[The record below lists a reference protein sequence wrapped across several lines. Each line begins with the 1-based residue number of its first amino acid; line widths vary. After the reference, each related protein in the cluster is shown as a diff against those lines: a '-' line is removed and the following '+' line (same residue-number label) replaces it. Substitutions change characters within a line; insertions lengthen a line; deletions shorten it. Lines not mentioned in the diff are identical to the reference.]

1 MADRHDI
8 SLEPAAGVRFSGHAE
23 ATPDLPWFRAVVVV
37 AIVTTVL
44 ITWPLW
50 SPRDRPVVLPAVD
63 LPQLALGPALIAAS
77 LISLLVL
84 RGGALAVTL
93 LFAYGMAT
101 DQTRMQPEFF
111 SLPLLLWGSQ
121 PNPDARLIARAHLIS
136 LWFFAGL
143 HKILSPN
150 FVGDAGPRMVRGLL
164 IPVPEHA
171 VQLAVIGIAALE
183 ISTALLALIP
193 ATRVIAAWS
202 ALALHAGILL
212 TLIPMSPVTW
222 GPLHLGSPSPS
233 AEQWNIAIWPWNIAL
248 ACSGFAL
255 IASWRRAPLSERGR
269 GEAAGGRTSF
279 PPFPRAPLPP
289 SLSAAAAIM
298 LAVVPAGFYLGVV
311 DAYPAYH
318 LYSAGTANASIY
330 CPAGCRPEQDLNATW
345 HAFNVPL
352 PPEPRLFEATF
363 NATCAP
369 GDVLRITEPH
379 PPPWDARRSDRIHAC
394 PAGPLPAS
402 HP

>member
-1 MADRHDI
+1 MADRHDV
-8 SLEPAAGVRFSGHAE
+8 SQEPATGVRSSGHAKT
-23 ATPDLPWFRAVVVV
+23 TPDLPWFRAVVVA
-37 AIVTTVL
+37 AIVASIL

-63 LPQLALGPALIAAS
+63 LPQVALGPALIAAS

-93 LFAYGMAT
+93 LVAYGMAT

-121 PNPDARLIARAHLIS
+121 PNPSARLIARAHLIS

-143 HKILSPN
+143 HKFLSPSY
-150 FVGDAGPRMVRGLL
+150 FHDAGPRMVRGLL

-202 ALALHAGILL
+202 ALALHAGIFL
-212 TLIPMSPVTW
+212 TLIPS
-222 GPLHLGSPSPS
+222 HLGSPSPW
-233 AEQWNIAIWPWNIAL
+233 AEQRNIAVWPWNIAL
-248 ACSGFAL
+248 ACGGFAL
-255 IASWRRAPLSERGR
+255 IAPWRRAPL
-269 GEAAGGRTSF
+269 AALIASR
-279 PPFPRAPLPP
+279 LPSP
-289 SLSAAAAIM
+289 SATAAIM

-311 DAYPAYH
+311 DAYPSYH

-379 PPPWDARRSDRIHAC
+379 PPPWDTRRSDRIHAC